1 MPQKIANLIGLAGQS
16 CAGKN
21 LVAKFLEEKGYAVID
36 ADRVAHTV
44 LQEQSEA
51 VIARFSPY
59 AGKQG
64 LQLRAQDGSLDRRAL
79 SALLFSDSVLLAE
92 HEAFILPKIEAHIR
106 SLIKTALTE
115 QPNRPVV
122 LNAPTLHKTS
132 LTPECSFILYIKA
145 PFLMRLIRQKT
156 GCHSAL
162 PVNCTFFATKRFLC
176 SIPYSKCR
184 YCKRSERSFRTV
196 FAEKD

>member
-64 LQLRAQDGSLDRRAL
+64 
-79 SALLFSDSVLLAE
+79 
-92 HEAFILPKIEAHIR
+92 
-106 SLIKTALTE
+106 
-115 QPNRPVV
+115 
-122 LNAPTLHKTS
+122 
-132 LTPECSFILYIKA
+132 
-145 PFLMRLIRQKT
+145 
-156 GCHSAL
+156 
-162 PVNCTFFATKRFLC
+162 
-176 SIPYSKCR
+176 
-184 YCKRSERSFRTV
+184 
-196 FAEKD
+196 

>member
-59 AGKQG
+59 AGAG
-64 LQLRAQDGSLDRRAL
+64 R
-79 SALLFSDSVLLAE
+79 
-92 HEAFILPKIEAHIR
+92 FIGQK
-106 SLIKTALTE
+106 
-115 QPNRPVV
+115 
-122 LNAPTLHKTS
+122 
-132 LTPECSFILYIKA
+132 SF
-145 PFLMRLIRQKT
+145 
-156 GCHSAL
+156 
-162 PVNCTFFATKRFLC
+162 KRFAFFGFCL
-176 SIPYSKCR
+176 IGG
-184 YCKRSERSFRTV
+184 T
-196 FAEKD
+196 